1 MVRLMSKD
9 KIVIQIG
16 DITEFEGDA
25 IVNAANTELI
35 LGSGVAGAIRDKGGY
50 EIQSECNKTGS
61 IPLGEATLTPAGN
74 LKSRYVIHAAGMNL
88 GGQVETEALKSCT
101 LNSLKLADKFKI
113 KTLAFPA
120 IGTGVGG
127 YPLDKCAEVMLGV
140 VNEYLESHETQIE
153 KIYFILFDDNA
164 FNSFNDYI
172 KQI

>member
-1 MVRLMSKD
+1 MSGD
-9 KIVIQIG
+9 KIIIEKG
-16 DITEFEGDA
+16 DITDFEGDA

-35 LGSGVAGAIRDKGGY
+35 LGSGVAGAIREKGGFL
-50 EIQSECNKTGS
+50 IQAECNKTGS
-61 IPLGEATLTPAGN
+61 ILLGEAAITHAGDLN
-74 LKSRYVIHAAGMNL
+74 TKYVIHAAGMHL

-140 VNEYLESHETQIE
+140 VNEYLKSHKTQIE

-164 FNSFNDYI
+164 FNSFNNYI
-172 KQI
+172 QQI